1 MTEISQHVTS
11 SPTDAIRQSVL
22 AQPSSGNES
31 AETRGAGRPA
41 GARNKGEGSLG
52 WVFWFAVFWICV
64 LVFKF
69 TPAAGVVVFVTSFL
83 EGCWEG
89 EPRRRRMPD
98 VGSASRAAK
107 QAEEVVSSI
116 RKDSGPSCTWR
127 RPRRPPARHYVAA
140 REPLRSGTGSAG
152 VLQAALDRR
161 AADVSTDWA
170 MRCWN

>member
-116 RKDSGPSCTWR
+116 RKTVGR
-127 RPRRPPARHYVAA
+127 VARGGGETASSKA
-140 REPLRSGTGSAG
+140 LRSGARAATKRHWQRG

-170 MRCWN
+170 MRCWD